1 MKVVIYIIL
10 YYIIINQL
18 QIFSQIPQSVKKHTL
33 EPKIKCQEKTKDR
46 HENIMSNL
54 YTSPISE
61 LSRRLSA
68 SRFRSTRSFRS
79 LFSPK
84 SRDKLLFIPGILLIL
99 TLPSYKVLFI
109 LKKDYFQ
116 LPPLRY

>member
-68 SRFRSTRSFRS
+68 SRFRLTRSFRSNRSFHS

-109 LKKDYFQ
+109 LEKD
-116 LPPLRY
+116 